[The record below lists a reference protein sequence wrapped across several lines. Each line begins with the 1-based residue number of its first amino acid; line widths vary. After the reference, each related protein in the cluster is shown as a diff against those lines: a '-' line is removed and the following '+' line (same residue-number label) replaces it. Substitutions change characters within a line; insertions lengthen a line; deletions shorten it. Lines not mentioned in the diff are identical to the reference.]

1 MDTDGWMD
9 GKVVILIH
17 SWPPLIYAM
26 STGQCVQTH
35 PPPLNVHNGVGT
47 EKMGKG
53 DEGIGGY
60 GTERNKTELIIDG
73 TSFGA
78 QGRINHHSGRRC
90 VGGCIGWWQSALP
103 MMKWVF

>member
-17 SWPPLIYAM
+17 SWPPLIYTM

-35 PPPLNVHNGVGT
+35 TPPLNVHNGIGT

-60 GTERNKTELIIDG
+60 GTERNRTKRSSSSMELRLGRKGVLIIILAG
-73 TSFGA
+73 VAWAVAS
-78 QGRINHHSGRRC
+78 
-90 VGGCIGWWQSALP
+90 VGGSLLYL
-103 MMKWVF
+103 